1 MRDLTAIA
9 DLEIALVQTTL
20 AWHDRAANLQ
30 HFDGLIEQGRGA
42 DLIVLPEMFTTGFSM
57 DSAGQAEAEN
67 GPTSKWLRA
76 HAERLDAVITGSVI
90 IQAADGTYR
99 NRLLWAQPDG
109 QIRHYDKRHLFRMA
123 DEHAHYTAGDEQAL
137 FEVKGWRVRPLIC
150 YDLRF
155 PVWSRDPHTT
165 DLLIYTA
172 NWPGARRQHW
182 NRLLPARAIENL
194 CYVAAVNRVGTDG
207 KGFVYTGDSQVLDFQ
222 GETLLCAG
230 ELDGVVRAT
239 LSAADLSAYRERF
252 PAYRD
257 ADGFALL

>member
-1 MRDLTAIA
+1 MTLPPLD
-9 DLEIALVQTTL
+9 IALVQTTL
-20 AWHDRAANLQ
+20 AWHDRTANLQ
-30 HFDGLIEQGRGA
+30 HFDELLEQARGA
-42 DLIVLPEMFTTGFSM
+42 DLIILPEMFTTGFSM
-57 DSAGQAEAEN
+57 DSAGQAEPEH
-67 GPTSKWLRA
+67 GPASQWLRKQA
-76 HAERLDAVITGSVI
+76 QSLQAVITGSVI
-90 IQAADGTYR
+90 IQAADGSYR

-123 DEHAHYTAGDEQAL
+123 DEHAHYTAGSQRAV

-155 PVWSRDPHTT
+155 PVWSRDAETT
-165 DLLIYTA
+165 DLLVYTA
-172 NWPGARRQHW
+172 NWPGARRLHW

-207 KGFVYTGDSQVLDFQ
+207 KGFAYTGDSQVLDFQ

-230 ELDGVVRAT
+230 EVDGVLRTT
-239 LSAADLSAYRERF
+239 LSGPDLAAYRERF

-257 ADGFALL
+257 ADGFTLA

>member
-1 MRDLTAIA
+1 M
-9 DLEIALVQTTL
+9 
-20 AWHDRAANLQ
+20 
-30 HFDGLIEQGRGA
+30 
-42 DLIVLPEMFTTGFSM
+42 
-57 DSAGQAEAEN
+57 
-67 GPTSKWLRA
+67 
-76 HAERLDAVITGSVI
+76 
-90 IQAADGTYR
+90 
-99 NRLLWAQPDG
+99 
-109 QIRHYDKRHLFRMA
+109 
-123 DEHAHYTAGDEQAL
+123 
-137 FEVKGWRVRPLIC
+137 IC